1 MFLFSCCERDGGVF
15 HGCAHDSL
23 TIPPTWLPLLLA
35 GVSIVCP
42 NCKRAYD
49 LGVKIEP
56 AYPELGQALKA
67 VGLFAG
73 IFVLIGVVGSALEG
87 KKRRRR

>member
-1 MFLFSCCERDGGVF
+1 MICGDCQADGGVL
-15 HGCAHDSL
+15 HQCPQASPL
-23 TIPPTWLPLLLA
+23 APPKWLPLLLA
-35 GVSIVCP
+35 GIDIVCP
-42 NCKRAYD
+42 NCKAAYD

-56 AYPELGQALKA
+56 TYPEAGELLKV

-73 IFVLIGVVGSALEG
+73 LAVLVGVVDNILQG